1 MFLIGSQNEHYK
13 YLGGRK
19 MHLLDSYD
27 QFHELDPFNFGVFA
41 LENCYKNMSHRNATV
56 PFWPE

>member
-1 MFLIGSQNEHYK
+1 MTPMFLTGSQNEHYK

-27 QFHELDPFNFGVFA
+27 QFHEFDPFNFDVFA
-41 LENCYKNMSHRNATV
+41 FENFYKKYVT
-56 PFWPE
+56 P